1 MSQLDNNKYTMR
13 MSLNVL
19 NHLGLRLYSNIPAVL
34 SEAVANSYDADATRV
49 DITLDVDNDKI
60 ILEDD
65 GHGMTL
71 DDINKK
77 YLYVGYSR
85 RENGE
90 GISPKYKR
98 PVMGRKGIGKL
109 SMFSIANHIEI
120 LTARKN
126 LKTNIIEKNGL
137 SMDRYDIENEIS
149 KSEKYYPKDILTDGF
164 DKNQGTRITL
174 TNFKRQIN
182 YTSSRL
188 RKRLARRFSILGNKY
203 NFEVYVDGD
212 QIEVTDRDF
221 LGKVQFLW
229 LIGSE
234 SDSYSEYYEFEKIEK
249 LNGKIDGTNYEVSG
263 WIGAVEYP
271 SDLQYDNVNN
281 NKVSILCR
289 GKMAQ
294 EDILE
299 SFTEG
304 GIYADYLIGEIKA
317 DFLDLDDK
325 EDIATSS
332 RQKINEEDIRY
343 RELQGHV
350 YQILKKIQ
358 SVWTDYRKELNTKKA
373 VENAKIVHPALEEW
387 YLTLKTDTRKKY
399 AMELF
404 STIESFHFDKDEPD
418 TIQKKRDLYVQG
430 IVAFEKLKL
439 RDSLNE
445 LAQIKTADD
454 LRLSKI
460 FADLNDLEA
469 NLYFDIASERVEV
482 IKQFQ
487 KKLDAN
493 DKEKLLQKY
502 LFDNLWILNPSW
514 ERPTEGS
521 EIMES
526 KVEAEFDKV
535 TDSLTE
541 DEKKGRMDIKYR
553 TAAGKHIIIE
563 LKRYA
568 PTYKITPVMLY
579 EQLKK
584 YRSGLRKCLATTEEA
599 NSPIESIAILGQK
612 FENEDW
618 DEAQRLLAGI
628 NARIIHYDEL
638 ISQSL
643 KSYSDYLD
651 RQKEISK
658 LRKIIEKVVNE

>member
-90 GISPKYKR
+90 GISPKFKR

-126 LKTNIIEKNGL
+126 LKTNIIEKDGL
-137 SMDRYDIENEIS
+137 SMDRYDIEMEIS
-149 KSEKYYPKDILTDGF
+149 KSEKYHPKDILTDGF

-174 TNFKRQIN
+174 TNFKRKIN

-234 SDSYSEYYEFEKIEK
+234 ADSYSEYYEFEKIEK

-271 SDLQYDNVNN
+271 SDLQYDDVNN

-317 DFLDLDDK
+317 DFLDLDDE

-387 YLTLKTDTRKKY
+387 YLTLKTDTRKICY
-399 AMELF
+399 G
-404 STIESFHFDKDEPD
+404 T
-418 TIQKKRDLYVQG
+418 V
-430 IVAFEKLKL
+430 
-439 RDSLNE
+439 
-445 LAQIKTADD
+445 
-454 LRLSKI
+454 
-460 FADLNDLEA
+460 
-469 NLYFDIASERVEV
+469 
-482 IKQFQ
+482 
-487 KKLDAN
+487 
-493 DKEKLLQKY
+493 
-502 LFDNLWILNPSW
+502 
-514 ERPTEGS
+514 
-521 EIMES
+521 
-526 KVEAEFDKV
+526 
-535 TDSLTE
+535 
-541 DEKKGRMDIKYR
+541 
-553 TAAGKHIIIE
+553 
-563 LKRYA
+563 
-568 PTYKITPVMLY
+568 
-579 EQLKK
+579 
-584 YRSGLRKCLATTEEA
+584 
-599 NSPIESIAILGQK
+599 
-612 FENEDW
+612 
-618 DEAQRLLAGI
+618 
-628 NARIIHYDEL
+628 
-638 ISQSL
+638 
-643 KSYSDYLD
+643 
-651 RQKEISK
+651 
-658 LRKIIEKVVNE
+658 

>member
-1 MSQLDNNKYTMR
+1 
-13 MSLNVL
+13 
-19 NHLGLRLYSNIPAVL
+19 
-34 SEAVANSYDADATRV
+34 
-49 DITLDVDNDKI
+49 
-60 ILEDD
+60 
-65 GHGMTL
+65 
-71 DDINKK
+71 
-77 YLYVGYSR
+77 
-85 RENGE
+85 
-90 GISPKYKR
+90 
-98 PVMGRKGIGKL
+98 
-109 SMFSIANHIEI
+109 
-120 LTARKN
+120 
-126 LKTNIIEKNGL
+126 
-137 SMDRYDIENEIS
+137 
-149 KSEKYYPKDILTDGF
+149 
-164 DKNQGTRITL
+164 
-174 TNFKRQIN
+174 
-182 YTSSRL
+182 
-188 RKRLARRFSILGNKY
+188 
-203 NFEVYVDGD
+203 
-212 QIEVTDRDF
+212 
-221 LGKVQFLW
+221 
-229 LIGSE
+229 
-234 SDSYSEYYEFEKIEK
+234 
-249 LNGKIDGTNYEVSG
+249 
-263 WIGAVEYP
+263 
-271 SDLQYDNVNN
+271 
-281 NKVSILCR
+281 
-289 GKMAQ
+289 MAQ

-317 DFLDLDDK
+317 DFLDLDDE

-418 TIQKKRDLYVQG
+418 TIQKKKDLYVQG
-430 IVAFEKLKL
+430 IVAFEKLTL

-469 NLYFDIASERVEV
+469 NFYFDIALERVEV

-487 KKLDAN
+487 KKLYAN
-493 DKEKLLQKY
+493 DKEKFLQKY

-535 TDSLTE
+535 TESLTE
-541 DEKKGRMDIKYR
+541 DEKKGRMDMKYR

-599 NSPIESIAILGQK
+599 NSPIKSIAILGQK

-618 DEAQRLLAGI
+618 EEAQRLLAGI

>member
-1 MSQLDNNKYTMR
+1 
-13 MSLNVL
+13 
-19 NHLGLRLYSNIPAVL
+19 
-34 SEAVANSYDADATRV
+34 
-49 DITLDVDNDKI
+49 
-60 ILEDD
+60 
-65 GHGMTL
+65 
-71 DDINKK
+71 
-77 YLYVGYSR
+77 
-85 RENGE
+85 
-90 GISPKYKR
+90 
-98 PVMGRKGIGKL
+98 
-109 SMFSIANHIEI
+109 
-120 LTARKN
+120 
-126 LKTNIIEKNGL
+126 
-137 SMDRYDIENEIS
+137 
-149 KSEKYYPKDILTDGF
+149 
-164 DKNQGTRITL
+164 
-174 TNFKRQIN
+174 
-182 YTSSRL
+182 
-188 RKRLARRFSILGNKY
+188 
-203 NFEVYVDGD
+203 
-212 QIEVTDRDF
+212 
-221 LGKVQFLW
+221 
-229 LIGSE
+229 
-234 SDSYSEYYEFEKIEK
+234 
-249 LNGKIDGTNYEVSG
+249 
-263 WIGAVEYP
+263 
-271 SDLQYDNVNN
+271 
-281 NKVSILCR
+281 
-289 GKMAQ
+289 
-294 EDILE
+294 
-299 SFTEG
+299 
-304 GIYADYLIGEIKA
+304 
-317 DFLDLDDK
+317 
-325 EDIATSS
+325 
-332 RQKINEEDIRY
+332 
-343 RELQGHV
+343 
-350 YQILKKIQ
+350 
-358 SVWTDYRKELNTKKA
+358 
-373 VENAKIVHPALEEW
+373 
-387 YLTLKTDTRKKY
+387 
-399 AMELF
+399 MELF

-418 TIQKKRDLYVQG
+418 TIQKKKDLYVQG

-469 NLYFDIASERVEV
+469 NFYFDIALERVEV

-487 KKLDAN
+487 KKLYAN
-493 DKEKLLQKY
+493 DKEKFLQKY

-521 EIMES
+521 KIMES

-535 TDSLTE
+535 TESLTE

-618 DEAQRLLAGI
+618 EEAQRLLAGI

-658 LRKIIEKVVNE
+658 LRNIIEKVVNE